1 MKIQAYRCTWDGDTR
16 GWMQYHDH
24 TDPLPEEW
32 DDEPP
37 DEVAALVLKIDADI
51 EIERLRAALK
61 KANEQAERFEREWY
75 LRGDA
80 IEALLACPS
89 GQYCDAYPAAERQAR
104 ALLVPNASHE
114 GPALAT
120 VPLD

>member
-51 EIERLRAALK
+51 EIERLRAAIAAL
-61 KANEQAERFEREWY
+61 ADTELRE
-75 LRGDA
+75 
-80 IEALLACPS
+80 LACVGSHAPVE
-89 GQYCDAYPAAERQAR
+89 DALGRLFA
-104 ALLVPNASHE
+104 LVPNLNS
-114 GPALAT
+114 T
-120 VPLD
+120 T